1 MKYKYSLGVVFYKP
15 EEEQISNALKYANYP
30 WFRAI
35 YVFDNSPQ
43 EISNM
48 DFPEKVS
55 YHFMGGNSG
64 LSVPYNKMIVEAI
77 AAKDDFLCLMD
88 QDSCFEENEMR
99 KIVDYIESYD
109 NKKLDNVALVCP
121 FIETEYRRN
130 NTTKD
135 EEYINW
141 AINSGSFL
149 NLEVIDKNKIH
160 YDEKVFLDGV
170 DYDFG
175 WSIKKQGKKI
185 LRFNKATLFQ
195 SFGYFR
201 GGSTFA
207 KHDAQ
212 RYYNIAH
219 NRKYIFKKHYGMKG
233 IVVAYLINFRLFFRI
248 LLHEDSKTKKA
259 LACIKGTLR

>member
-15 EEEQISNALKYANYP
+15 KEEQISNVLKYTKYP

-35 YVFDNSPQ
+35 FVFDNSPQ

-55 YHFMGGNSG
+55 YHFMGGNCG

-160 YDEKVFLDGV
+160 YDENIFLDGV
-170 DYDFG
+170 DYEFC
-175 WSIKKQGKKI
+175 WNIRKKKKKI
-185 LRFNKATLFQ
+185 LRLNTSSMFQ
-195 SFGYFR
+195 SFGYLSGNRHF
-201 GGSTFA
+201 SH
-207 KHDAQ
+207 HDAP

-219 NRKYIFKKHYGMKG
+219 NRKYIFQKYYG
-233 IVVAYLINFRLFFRI
+233 IVGYFFAILINMRLACRI
-248 LLHEDSKTKKA
+248 ILHEDNKKQKVW
-259 LACIKGTLR
+259 ACVKGTIL